1 MFSNRRFF
9 YIQQN
14 NEALDTIVIGISG
27 GSGSGKTCFVRDLT
41 ARFCNGEV
49 CFLHQD
55 NYYKPIEQQ
64 KKDKEGIENFDL
76 PDSLYLDKFAEDIQK
91 LKNGETVVLTEYTF
105 NNETTESKE
114 ITIKPAKVIIAE
126 GLFLFH
132 HKAIKDQLDLSIII
146 HADDSNRIIRRI
158 KRDSNERNYPVEDV
172 MYRYENHVMPSYRRY
187 IQPYVTE
194 VNMVINNNKSYKGT
208 LDVLS
213 AFIQSKNS

>member
-1 MFSNRRFF
+1 M
-9 YIQQN
+9 
-14 NEALDTIVIGISG
+14 VIGISG
-27 GSGSGKTCFVRDLT
+27 GSGSGKTRFVRDLT
-41 ARFCNGEV
+41 ARFGNGEV

-64 KKDKEGIENFDL
+64 EKDKEGIENFDL
-76 PDSLYLDKFAEDIQK
+76 PDSLFLDKFADDIKK

-114 ITIKPAKVIIAE
+114 ITIQPAKVIIAE

-132 HKAIKDQLDLSIII
+132 HKAIREQLDLSIII

-158 KRDSNERNYPVEDV
+158 KRDRKERNYPVEDV
-172 MYRYENHVMPSYRRY
+172 MYRYEHHVMPSYRLY
-187 IQPYVTE
+187 IYPYLTE
-194 VNMVINNNKSYKGT
+194 VDIVVNNNKSYNRS

-213 AFIQSKNS
+213 AFINSENC